1 MDLIPRAVI
10 GKYANGTTYGLKV
23 SLPGVNA
30 LTADDTDAT
39 KFSFNSEW
47 TDFVKIHHIGIF
59 QSPTGYVEGAAVEV
73 KFPALSFVPFV
84 EMRRYSGNV
93 IWDDYLY
100 PGGASTAGSSSRVG
114 PSSFTYPSADGGL
127 YFFIV
132 YKLQVPVA

>member
-1 MDLIPRAVI
+1 MALIPRAVI

-59 QSPTGYVEGAAVEV
+59 QCPTAYVEGATVS
-73 KFPALSFVPFV
+73 FPALPFSPFV
-84 EMRRYSGNV
+84 EIRRYSGNI
-93 IWDDYLY
+93 IWDDYLN
-100 PGGASTAGSSSRVG
+100 PGYTASVSGVNCPVG
-114 PSSFTYPSADGGL
+114 PSSFPYPFFDGGL